1 MVLVVILVVTISHI
15 SRDENVYS
23 RCEKPLNIPW
33 THRRMSSDEM
43 ELVITVSDVDDN
55 PPVFSR
61 QMYTVAVVRGTPPPT
76 TLINLAVSDI
86 NSSKTILGVS
96 ILLFIACFQSRIFLN
111 IFCAC
116 LMVFVV

>member
-1 MVLVVILVVTISHI
+1 MPPNIYWSIVVLVVILVVTISHI

-86 NSSKTILGVS
+86 NSEMYLFYC
-96 ILLFIACFQSRIFLN
+96 LLPVCSR
-111 IFCAC
+111 AYS
-116 LMVFVV
+116 

>member
-1 MVLVVILVVTISHI
+1 MVLVVILVDTISHI
-15 SRDENVYS
+15 CRDENVYS

-43 ELVITVSDVDDN
+43 ELVITVTDVDDN
-55 PPVFSR
+55 SPVFSR

-86 NSSKTILGVS
+86 NSPECYSIVYCPYLVADIFEYILCMLNGVY
-96 ILLFIACFQSRIFLN
+96 CLN
-111 IFCAC
+111 
-116 LMVFVV
+116 